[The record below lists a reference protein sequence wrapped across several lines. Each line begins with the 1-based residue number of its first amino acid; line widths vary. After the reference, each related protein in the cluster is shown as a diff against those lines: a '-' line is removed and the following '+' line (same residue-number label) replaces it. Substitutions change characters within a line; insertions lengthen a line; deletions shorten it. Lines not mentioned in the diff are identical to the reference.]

1 MTGSRVFLWLS
12 TTLAALTFVGAVFGG
27 YQITSSNRF
36 SDDDALKAEQLVL
49 EALEKFEKGDVT
61 GSRERTDRVLAISPS
76 EPLAR
81 ANLGRIYK
89 GQGDYARAIAEHK
102 LAIASAPDLPDLY
115 YNVACY
121 YALSKRKEDALRW
134 LALALDHGFARLE
147 HLRGDGDLD
156 SLEGDPRFDLLARTG
171 KLANGVPRVQL
182 NPGPPK
188 PLAGATWEVSVVV
201 VREVP
206 ELEATEATRALEVS
220 WVPEEP
226 LVVVSSDLTT
236 TALPG
241 DGFVTLRTV
250 GRWVVKAPEE
260 GLLVLPAARVMAT
273 IDGKPVVVMSEAFA
287 VEIVREKKPKAGADD
302 VDEEDGV
309 VKDAP
314 RDTPRAP
321 RDSER
326 QAP

>member
-1 MTGSRVFLWLS
+1 MTASRLFLWAS
-12 TTLAALTFVGAVFGG
+12 SSIAAVTFVGAVIGG
-27 YQITSSNRF
+27 YRITSSNRV

-49 EALEKFEKGDVT
+49 EALEKYEKGDTT
-61 GSRERTDRVLAISPS
+61 GSRSLTERVLAISPS
-76 EPLAR
+76 QPLAR

-171 KLANGVPRVQL
+171 KLANGVPRVHL

-188 PLAGATWEVSVVV
+188 TRVGKTWEVSLVVE
-201 VREVP
+201 REVP
-206 ELEATEATRALEVS
+206 VAAAAEAAGALEVS
-220 WVPEEP
+220 WVPEAPIE
-226 LVVVSSDLTT
+226 VVSSNVVT

-250 GRWVVKAPEE
+250 GRWVVNAPQE
-260 GLLVLPAARVMAT
+260 GLFVLPAARALAT
-273 IDGKPVVVMSEAFA
+273 IDGEPVLVMSEAFA
-287 VEIVREKKPKAGADD
+287 VDVVAASAKVEDD
-302 VDEEDGV
+302 DPEDDEDGV
-309 VKDAP
+309 VK
-314 RDTPRAP
+314 
-321 RDSER
+321 E
-326 QAP
+326 